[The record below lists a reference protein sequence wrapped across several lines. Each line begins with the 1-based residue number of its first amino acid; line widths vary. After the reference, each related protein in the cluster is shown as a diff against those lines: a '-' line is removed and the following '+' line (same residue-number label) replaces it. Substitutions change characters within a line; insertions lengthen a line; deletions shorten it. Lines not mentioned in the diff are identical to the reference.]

1 MKKDWIKHIHDMLA
15 DYQSAVPKNLLEDV
29 KSEMDFR
36 GLKFS
41 MPSATKRDSAK
52 TIPLWL
58 RTTAAI
64 AMVVIVGVTA
74 WLVFHDNRKETN
86 QDIVESQ
93 SASPDPLSPSVV
105 EAIDSRPVAVSTSR
119 RLVLW
124 TDAQTEVKQPLSESH
139 PGVPE
144 EETTIIPSE
153 QEKDETFVP
162 HSDGKKPTKERNTME
177 RRQVY
182 FPSRQKHGKRQLAF
196 SGYVSGGLGNNSND
210 AQTTLFS
217 TNTFGDATVPT
228 ENIHILYAVRNNELL
243 SSTVDS
249 YSSVDHH
256 EPIKAGVSLRIPVSS
271 RWSVTT
277 GLTYSY
283 LTSDFIY
290 GSDETATERTQKLHY
305 LGIPVNVNYSF
316 YRTHRLN
323 LYASAGGE
331 VAKLISGKKETE
343 PQDDGAS
350 GTEDV
355 KEGRP
360 QFSTN
365 LSLGAEY
372 RIVDKLSLY
381 AEPGVTYYIDN
392 GSDVEN
398 IYKDKSFNFNLQVGL
413 RWTLR

>member
-15 DYQSAVPKNLLEDV
+15 DYQSAVPKDLLDDV
-29 KSEMDFR
+29 KNEMVHR
-36 GLKFS
+36 GLKIS
-41 MPSATKRDSAK
+41 VPSATKRDSTK

-58 RTTAAI
+58 RTIAAI
-64 AMVVIVGVTA
+64 AMVFIVSVTA
-74 WLVFHDNRKETN
+74 WLVFHNNRKGTN
-86 QDIVESQ
+86 QDIAESQ
-93 SASPDPLSPSVV
+93 SATPETLFPPVV

-124 TDAQTEVKQPLSESH
+124 TDAQTEVMQPFSESH
-139 PGVPE
+139 AGVSE
-144 EETTIIPSE
+144 EETIVMPSE
-153 QEKDETFVP
+153 QEKEESSVP
-162 HSDGKKPTKERNTME
+162 HTDGKKSIKERNAME
-177 RRQVY
+177 RRQVS
-182 FPSRQKHGKRQLAF
+182 FPTRQKHGKGQLAF

-228 ENIHILYAVRNNELL
+228 DNIHILYAVRNNELL
-243 SSTVDS
+243 SSTMDS
-249 YSSVDHH
+249 YTSVDHH

-283 LTSDFIY
+283 LTSNFIY
-290 GSDETATERTQKLHY
+290 GSSETATERTQKLHY
-305 LGIPVNVNYSF
+305 LGIPVNANYSF
-316 YRTHRLN
+316 YQTHRLN

-343 PQDDGAS
+343 PQDDGSS